1 MSRSNQRIHLLRAP
15 EKQRPWKRKALWKV
29 EERQRNK
36 KHILHRMSKWPS
48 SSLLTHPLYITN
60 IYFLGKLVR
69 VAPAS
74 GRLQIESPIKY
85 KPMNFFKKQRYRYI
99 TVKFQNKKKTENSK
113 SFLGAESY
121 SSSLFSSNIGRQKT
135 REQYLQI
142 SELK

>member
-1 MSRSNQRIHLLRAP
+1 MSRSNRTIHLLRAP

-36 KHILHRMSKWPS
+36 KHILHRMSKCPS

-60 IYFLGKLVR
+60 IYVLGKLVR

-74 GRLQIESPIKY
+74 GRLQIERPIKY
-85 KPMNFFKKQRYRYI
+85 KPMNFFKKQRYRFI
-99 TVKFQNKKKTENSK
+99 TVKFQNKIEKTENSK

-121 SSSLFSSNIGRQKT
+121 SSSLFSINIGRQGSNTFKF
-135 REQYLQI
+135 LN
-142 SELK
+142 